1 MTGSFSDRLCW
12 YGVHTKPKQEERA
25 GNNLRAWNIETFTP
39 KLKKQSVNNFT
50 GQLMNVVGPLFPSY
64 IFARFSAN
72 HSLHNVCFARGVDS
86 VISFGGQPCPVDETI
101 IDLIHAREDEEG
113 FINLTET
120 LRPGDKVT
128 IQGGLFRGFIGVLD
142 RNHTANERVS
152 ILLVAVSYQSRVV
165 IDRSLAMKI

>member
-1 MTGSFSDRLCW
+1 MTSLSDRLCW
-12 YGVHTKPKQEERA
+12 YVVHTKPRQEERA

-39 KLKKQSVNNFT
+39 KLKKKSVNHFT
-50 GQLMNVVGPLFPSY
+50 GGLLNVVRPLFPSY
-64 IFARFSAN
+64 IFARFSAID
-72 HSLHNVCFARGVDS
+72 SLHNVCFARGVNS

-101 IDLIHAREDEEG
+101 IDLIQVREDEEG

-142 RNHTANERVS
+142 RNHTAKERVS

-165 IDRSLAMKI
+165 IDRSLAIKI